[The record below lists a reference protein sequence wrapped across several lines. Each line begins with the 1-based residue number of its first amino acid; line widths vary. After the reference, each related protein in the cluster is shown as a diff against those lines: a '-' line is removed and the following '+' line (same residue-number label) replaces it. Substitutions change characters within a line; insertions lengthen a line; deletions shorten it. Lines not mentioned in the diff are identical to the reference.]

1 MRCMALVRVRSH
13 VLDVSVWS
21 TDDTCDAMRCDAMFL
36 FVVSIR
42 YIYNW
47 LTFGLH
53 VNKVL
58 LRRDREILNALL
70 KGYKLAALVHSN

>member
-1 MRCMALVRVRSH
+1 MICMALVHVRCNA
-13 VLDVSVWS
+13 LDVSVWS
-21 TDDTCDAMRCDAMFL
+21 TDDTCDVPYLKFL

-42 YIYNW
+42 YIYNR

-58 LRRDREILNALL
+58 LRRDREILNAWL

>member
-1 MRCMALVRVRSH
+1 MRCMALVHVRSH
-13 VLDVSVWS
+13 ALDVSVWS
-21 TDDTCDAMRCDAMFL
+21 TDDTCDVPYLKFL

-58 LRRDREILNALL
+58 LRIDREILNALL

>member
-1 MRCMALVRVRSH
+1 MRCMALVHVRSNA
-13 VLDVSVWS
+13 LDVSVWS
-21 TDDTCDAMRCDAMFL
+21 TDDTCDVPYLKFL
-36 FVVSIR
+36 FVVGIR